1 MNILDIIIIVLIIIG
16 ALLGFVNGGI
26 KTFVSAIGFIV
37 VATISFMLKDIVAEV
52 LFKICPFFNFFG
64 VIKGVTSIN
73 ILLYEVIAFIVIFG
87 ILYGILKLVTFFTG
101 IVEKI
106 LSATIIL
113 SIPSKI
119 IGMVI
124 GTIENFLLV
133 FITLYFLSLPFFNY
147 GFINNSKLKDK
158 ILYNTPILSNFVEKN
173 VKINHELND
182 LIEKYKNEEDKSK
195 LNLETLNLM
204 LKYKIV
210 SVDTVEDLVKRDK
223 LKIDYVYTVLDKY
236 R

>member
-1 MNILDIIIIVLIIIG
+1 MKSCISLPKLR
-16 ALLGFVNGGI
+16 L
-26 KTFVSAIGFIV
+26 T
-37 VATISFMLKDIVAEV
+37 TIR
-52 LFKICPFFNFFG
+52 
-64 VIKGVTSIN
+64 
-73 ILLYEVIAFIVIFG
+73 
-87 ILYGILKLVTFFTG
+87 

-124 GTIENFLLV
+124 GAIENFLLV

-195 LNLETLNLM
+195 LKLETLNLM

-236 R
+236 I

>member
-87 ILYGILKLVTFFTG
+87 ILYGIL
-101 IVEKI
+101 
-106 LSATIIL
+106 
-113 SIPSKI
+113 
-119 IGMVI
+119 
-124 GTIENFLLV
+124 
-133 FITLYFLSLPFFNY
+133 
-147 GFINNSKLKDK
+147 
-158 ILYNTPILSNFVEKN
+158 
-173 VKINHELND
+173 
-182 LIEKYKNEEDKSK
+182 
-195 LNLETLNLM
+195 
-204 LKYKIV
+204 
-210 SVDTVEDLVKRDK
+210 
-223 LKIDYVYTVLDKY
+223 
-236 R
+236 

>member
-124 GTIENFLLV
+124 GAIENFLLV
-133 FITLYFLSLPFFNY
+133 FFNY

-195 LNLETLNLM
+195 LTLETLNLM

>member
-1 MNILDIIIIVLIIIG
+1 
-16 ALLGFVNGGI
+16 
-26 KTFVSAIGFIV
+26 
-37 VATISFMLKDIVAEV
+37 
-52 LFKICPFFNFFG
+52 
-64 VIKGVTSIN
+64 
-73 ILLYEVIAFIVIFG
+73 
-87 ILYGILKLVTFFTG
+87 
-101 IVEKI
+101 
-106 LSATIIL
+106 
-113 SIPSKI
+113 
-119 IGMVI
+119 MVI
-124 GTIENFLLV
+124 GAIENFLLV